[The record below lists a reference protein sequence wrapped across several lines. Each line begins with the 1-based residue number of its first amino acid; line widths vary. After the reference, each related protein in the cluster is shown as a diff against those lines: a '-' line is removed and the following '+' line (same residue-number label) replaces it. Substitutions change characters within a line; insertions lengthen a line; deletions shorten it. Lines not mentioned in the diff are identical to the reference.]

1 MRGRVEWAPKGSSLL
16 YIDKYIDTAW
26 FNSKTSILDS
36 WLIIQLGP
44 FSFAWLVWTIEGG
57 LDNRGSKWSARVRS
71 EPDATNIVAMLDS
84 PCQSVAKKEEF
95 RKGRMGRHTKSH
107 HVDWRLP
114 MQWMNKIKVPFYEI
128 FLGGKNC
135 FSMTVIE
142 PTNMTEELNQRERS
156 EQTYNI
162 EIVSILRESLESFQC
177 VCSNCFAVVCIPK
190 KQRNLDSRKKEQ
202 VIVRFEWRC

>member
-1 MRGRVEWAPKGSSLL
+1 
-16 YIDKYIDTAW
+16 
-26 FNSKTSILDS
+26 
-36 WLIIQLGP
+36 
-44 FSFAWLVWTIEGG
+44 
-57 LDNRGSKWSARVRS
+57 
-71 EPDATNIVAMLDS
+71 MLDS

-114 MQWMNKIKVPFYEI
+114 MKWMNKIEVPFYEI
-128 FLGGKNC
+128 FFGGKNC

-156 EQTYNI
+156 EQTFKI
-162 EIVSILRESLESFQC
+162 EIVFILRESLESFQC

-190 KQRNLDSRKKEQ
+190 KNRGTLIRKKRASYCTFWVALLRERGGDRRQAAGQPILGFLRPGRTIGGQSVGPKAASYSCQHASAPGTYPLLLEQ
-202 VIVRFEWRC
+202 YWKILRLAALQKFNI